1 MCAPAG
7 LFAPQ
12 ANAIQGAATPEYAS
26 PEQADTTTGEVDETF
41 DLYSL
46 LAIRYELLIGA
57 VLFDPAT
64 LRNVGLAEMLRISRA
79 RATRTVTSSGS
90 TLPALRRKAFIEDLA
105 RPSGLRGPVER
116 CAFLRLASIR
126 RSETMRVPSKKRFV
140 TRAAR
145 KSGAKST

>member
-1 MCAPAG
+1 MIVCPCRIVR
-7 LFAPQ
+7 PP
-12 ANAIQGAATPEYAS
+12 ANAVQGTATPEYAS
-26 PEQADTTTGEVDETF
+26 PEQADTTGEIDETF
-41 DLYSL
+41 DVYSL

-116 CAFLRLASIR
+116 CAFLRWASIR